1 VAAKGKRR
9 RARPSASEIAPRSA
23 DSSDAD
29 ESLVVLSDVHL
40 GSDIVEAE
48 AAAWHPR
55 RSRAVDRD
63 LVALI
68 EHYRTTPARGG
79 RWRMVIAG
87 DFVDFIGITL
97 PPGEIE
103 LETEPSDEE
112 RAHGLGNAPDHARIK
127 LRRVAERHRAI
138 FAALGAFVA
147 DGHALT
153 IVHGNHDIEFYWTT
167 VQDEMREQL
176 FGHAEAR
183 ARESGE
189 SVDRSA
195 FDGRIEFSPWF
206 FYRQGVAWIEHGH
219 QYDPLCATTLPM
231 APMSPLDPRRIAR
244 GLCDT
249 LLRFVVRP
257 TRGLLEYGHERMG
270 IFDYLAFGA
279 RLGVGGLA
287 CLLGRFARAVLEL
300 FRLRRAYLT
309 EAAETLRA
317 EHERR
322 LVLLAQA
329 TRIGIDRLRALA
341 ALQAP
346 PVTASI
352 RGILASVLLDR
363 LALGLASSIALLV
376 LAVLGMRRGEY
387 LWGAVTVAIAWVFA
401 NRQLARGRKID
412 PADELVDRAGA
423 LARLFPAAFVVMGH
437 THQPVAVPVAGGAA
451 TYVNLGSWDEPEPE
465 ALDAAP
471 AFRAPRTHLVIHP
484 AGSKPVAEFL
494 RWDPERGPERFRPAR
509 PEPTL
514 VAPSPSA
521 VDDSRA

>member
-1 VAAKGKRR
+1 MQISDVAANRKRK
-9 RARPSASEIAPRSA
+9 RARPSASEAASA
-23 DSSDAD
+23 AESREAG

-63 LVALI
+63 LVAMI
-68 EHYRTTPARGG
+68 EHYRTAPARAG

-97 PPGEIE
+97 PSGELA

-112 RAHGLGNAPDHARIK
+112 RAHGLGNAADHARVK

-138 FAALGAFVA
+138 FVALAAFVA

-153 IVHGNHDIEFYWTT
+153 IVHGNHDVEFYWPS
-167 VQDEMREQL
+167 VQEEMRVQL
-176 FGHAEAR
+176 FAHAGDRAR
-183 ARESGE
+183 AEGLSIERT
-189 SVDRSA
+189 A
-195 FDGRIEFSPWF
+195 FDERIEFSPWF

-231 APMSPLDPRRIAR
+231 APTSPLDPRRIAR

-270 IFDYLAFGA
+270 IVDYLSFGA
-279 RLGVGGLA
+279 RLGLGGL
-287 CLLGRFARAVLEL
+287 LDLFGRFIRAVLEL
-300 FRLRRAYLT
+300 FRLRREYLT
-309 EAAETLRA
+309 EAGETLRA
-317 EHERR
+317 EHDRR
-322 LVLLAQA
+322 LELLGQA
-329 TRIGIDRLRALA
+329 TRIGVDRLRALA

-363 LALGLASSIALLV
+363 VAVALASSIMLVV

-387 LWGAVTVAIAWVFA
+387 LWGAVMVAVAWIMA
-401 NRQLARGRKID
+401 NRQLARGRKLD
-412 PADELVDRAGA
+412 PGDELMDRAGA

-437 THQPVAVPVAGGAA
+437 THQPVAVPVAGGVA

-465 ALDAAP
+465 AADAPP
-471 AFRAPRTHLVIHP
+471 AFRAPRTHLVIHVG
-484 AGSKPVAEFL
+484 GSQPSGELL
-494 RWDPERGPERFRPAR
+494 RWDPERGPERFRA
-509 PEPTL
+509 
-514 VAPSPSA
+514 A
-521 VDDSRA
+521 

>member
-1 VAAKGKRR
+1 M
-9 RARPSASEIAPRSA
+9 
-23 DSSDAD
+23 
-29 ESLVVLSDVHL
+29 LSDVHL

-63 LVALI
+63 LVAMI
-68 EHYRTTPARGG
+68 EHYRTAPARAG

-97 PPGEIE
+97 PSCEVE

-112 RAHGLGNAPDHARIK
+112 RAHGLGNAPDHARLK

-138 FAALGAFVA
+138 FAALAAFVA

-153 IVHGNHDIEFYWTT
+153 IVHGNHDIEFYWPA
-167 VQDEMREQL
+167 VQEEMRAQL
-176 FGHAEAR
+176 FAHADVR
-183 ARESGE
+183 ARGE
-189 SVDRSA
+189 GRSVERTA

-206 FYRQGVAWIEHGH
+206 FYRKGVAWIEHGH

-231 APMSPLDPRRIAR
+231 APLCPIDPRRIAR

-270 IFDYLAFGA
+270 IVDYVAFGA
-279 RLGVGGLA
+279 RLGLGGLLD
-287 CLLGRFARAVLEL
+287 LLGRFARAVLEL

-309 EAAETLRA
+309 EAAETLRV
-317 EHERR
+317 EHDRR
-322 LVLLAQA
+322 LELLAQA
-329 TRIGIDRLRALA
+329 TRIGVDRLRALA

-346 PVTASI
+346 PATASI

-363 LALGLASSIALLV
+363 LALGLASSVALVV
-376 LAVLGMRRGEY
+376 LAVLGMKQGEY
-387 LWGAVTVAIAWVFA
+387 LWGAVTVVVAWILA

-412 PADELVDRAGA
+412 PGDELRDRAGA
-423 LARLFPAAFVVMGH
+423 LATLFPAAFVVMGH
-437 THQPVAVPVAGGAA
+437 THQPMAVPVAGGAA

-465 ALDAAP
+465 GADGSP
-471 AFRAPRTHLVIHP
+471 PFRAPRTHLVIHP
-484 AGSKPVAEFL
+484 DGSKPIAEFL
-494 RWDPERGPERFRPAR
+494 RWDPERGPERFRA
-509 PEPTL
+509 
-514 VAPSPSA
+514 A
-521 VDDSRA
+521 